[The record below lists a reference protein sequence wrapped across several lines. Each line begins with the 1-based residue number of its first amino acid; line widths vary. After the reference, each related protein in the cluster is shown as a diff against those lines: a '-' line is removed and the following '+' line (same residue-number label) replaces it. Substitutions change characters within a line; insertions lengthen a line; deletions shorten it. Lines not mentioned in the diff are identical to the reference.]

1 MSDFGTELARL
12 MTARGLG
19 VRELARTVP
28 CNPGHISNLRT
39 GKARPSPALAE
50 ILDNRL
56 AADGALAAL
65 AAQPAPRRPLA
76 TVAAD
81 EGVADEIAALDLGR
95 LADASEVGIGT
106 IERLELAVD
115 ELATA
120 YPGTPPGEL
129 LGRVRAYL
137 GYVGRLLDARSTLA
151 EHRRLLVAGG
161 WLSLLAATTL
171 IDLHRDYA
179 AAAHLRTAAQFAR
192 ETGHAEIAAWCLE
205 TQAWQVLTK
214 GDYRRAV
221 EISQAGQRIAPKSGS
236 AFIQATAQEGRA
248 WARLGDSGETRAA
261 LGRVEA
267 LVSPMPVPD
276 RPEHHYR
283 YDPAKSEAYVATT
296 LAWIG
301 DPAAERYARHILARL
316 ESAVDG
322 PPRPRRAASARLD
335 LSLALIAADRDDE
348 AAGTAL
354 EAISSG
360 RIVPSNYWR
369 AREVIRAVAERGL
382 PEAADLAEAYC
393 EACGGGDR
401 PALP

>member
-1 MSDFGTELARL
+1 M
-12 MTARGLG
+12 
-19 VRELARTVP
+19 VP
-28 CNPGHISNLRT
+28 CNPGHISNLRS

-50 ILDNRL
+50 MLDDRL

-65 AAQPAPRRPLA
+65 APEPAPRRPLA
-76 TVAAD
+76 TVPAD
-81 EGVADEIAALDLGR
+81 DEVAEEIAALDLGR
-95 LADASEVGIGT
+95 LADVSEVGTGT
-106 IERLELAVD
+106 VERLELAVD

-129 LGRVRAYL
+129 LGRVRGYL
-137 GYVGRLLDARSTLA
+137 GYLGRLLDARSTLA
-151 EHRRLLVAGG
+151 EHRRLLVVGG

-171 IDLHRDYA
+171 IDLHRDHA
-179 AAAHLRTAAQFAR
+179 AAAHLRTAAQLAR
-192 ETGHAEIAAWCLE
+192 EIGHAEIAAWCLE

-214 GDYRRAV
+214 GHYRQAL
-221 EISQAGQRIAPKSGS
+221 EISQAAQRIAPKSGS

-248 WARLGDSGETRAA
+248 WARLGAGPETRAA

-267 LVSPMPVPD
+267 LVSPLPVPD

-283 YDPAKSEAYVATT
+283 YDPAKSDAYTATT

-301 DPAAERYARHILARL
+301 DPAAERYARQVLARL
-316 ESAVDG
+316 ESTVDG

-335 LSLALIAADRDDE
+335 LSLALIAAGRHDE

-369 AREVIRAVAERGL
+369 AREVIRAVAERGV
-382 PEAADLAEAYC
+382 PEAAELAEAYR
-393 EACGGGDR
+393 EACSDGDR